1 MDFEKNVPDWSATG
15 TEPPES
21 LKQSGFE
28 AGYKPPAAYFNWF
41 WNRVSACLAEI
52 REKLKGHAEDKENPH
67 GVTAAQVGLG
77 NADNTAD
84 SEKHVAY
91 AGTAGSANKVANQM
105 IIRFNGGGTES
116 TDKWTYDGS
125 TSRSVNITPE
135 KIGAAKDDLTN
146 VENADLKSKVAS
158 AAVGVPIANAES
170 SDGIA
175 YTATVPGVTELI
187 NGMLLTIIPSMTST
201 STNITLDVNGLGATN
216 VRLPLSFNTAAMD
229 RPRLDT
235 FYVAERP
242 ITLQYDANYAAGGI
256 WKVFEKN
263 KTSAQDLYGTVP
275 IESGGTNAKTAEA
288 ALENLGAAPKVHTHT
303 VSDVDGAF
311 AAADYDGLVTKTG
324 NPVSQNMKAGRG
336 ITAVTTYS
344 PKQAGSGEASPDNIR
359 PISGWTGAKLT
370 RCGKNLFDKSKASLN
385 KFWSCVASNTST
397 NTYTGLFAS
406 DYIRVNS
413 GVKYAITM
421 YLSNSSAAIIKY
433 WTGIGDTGGISGVRA
448 GDAITCDGKKRTY
461 TFTVPD
467 GVNYITF
474 TGDVASIDLIQLEV
488 GSAAT
493 AYEPYHGNTYAAE
506 IGQTVYG
513 GTLNWPTGV
522 LTVDFALSELDGSY
536 DEKWSVY
543 TYSSSGNK
551 SFVTQS
557 DVISGIVSTGDVRIP
572 GICSYAQTQDGYLS
586 GIQRSDVNNYRVEI
600 KNDVIANWGITPGD
614 LTAFKSMLAA
624 NPLQI
629 AYKLA
634 TPTNIQLTPLMIE
647 SLAGENTVY
656 SDGDSNVVTFNHD
669 GALMYIMNRIAALEA
684 ASVNA

>member
-125 TSRSVNITPE
+125 TGRSVNITPAN
-135 KIGAAKDDLTN
+135 IGAAKDDLTN
-146 VENADLKSKVAS
+146 VKNADLQSKIAA

-263 KTSAQDLYGTVP
+263 KTSAQDLYGVVP
-275 IESGGTNAKTAEA
+275 IESGGTNANTADA

-311 AAADYDGLVTKTG
+311 AAADYDGLIVKTG
-324 NPVSQNMKAGRG
+324 NTASQNMKAGRG

-359 PISGWTGAKLT
+359 PISGWTGAALT
-370 RCGKNLFDKSKASLN
+370 RCGKNLMPTSASDIVTSFGITVKGGQKSGIVLYGTASATGGVKAAGIDALP
-385 KFWSCVASNTST
+385 AG
-397 NTYTGLFAS
+397 TYTVS
-406 DYIRVNS
+406 
-413 GVKYAITM
+413 
-421 YLSNSSAAIIKY
+421 
-433 WTGIGDTGGISGVRA
+433 TGALG
-448 GDAITCDGKKRTY
+448 
-461 TFTVPD
+461 
-467 GVNYITF
+467 GVNRIEVTVNGVPIAQVREDTPYTLTLAETSSVGLSVIIYDGADCGTESNP
-474 TGDVASIDLIQLEV
+474 TRIDVQLEKGRAV
-488 GSAAT
+488 TDYA
-493 AYEPYHGNTYAAE
+493 PYQGNTYAADF
-506 IGQTVYG
+506 GQTVYG
-513 GTLNWPTGV
+513 GTLDWQTGV
-522 LTVDFALSELDGSY
+522 LTVGWKLARLTSDGTWSKSSTAKNGYYLNDSALTPGKLPFTEVRCNVAKYTPDFAEY
-536 DEKWSVY
+536 RNTYNRVY
-543 TYSSSGNK
+543 TDNTVSISIDPAVCGNTLD
-551 SFVTQS
+551 SFKAWL
-557 DVISGIVSTGDVRIP
+557 DANEIV
-572 GICSYAQTQDGYLS
+572 
-586 GIQRSDVNNYRVEI
+586 
-600 KNDVIANWGITPGD
+600 
-614 LTAFKSMLAA
+614 
-624 NPLQI
+624 I
-629 AYKLA
+629 AYKLT
-634 TPTNIQLTPLMIE
+634 TPTTIQLTPLMIE

-656 SDGDSNVVTFNHD
+656 SDGESNVVTFNHD

-684 ASVNA
+684 ASVNV